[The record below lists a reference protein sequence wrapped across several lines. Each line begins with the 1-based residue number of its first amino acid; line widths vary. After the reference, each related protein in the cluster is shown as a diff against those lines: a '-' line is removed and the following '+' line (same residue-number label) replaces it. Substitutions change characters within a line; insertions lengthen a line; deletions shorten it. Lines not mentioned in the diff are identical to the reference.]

1 MDIKSRLLTFI
12 EALGI
17 KRSEFAQA
25 ISVTQGNVS
34 DWVNRK
40 KSSKP
45 SSPAMARI
53 SEIYNLNLNW
63 LITGKGE
70 MFLQNKDGM
79 LREAGNDRALEEL
92 SGSSAVFQHKLSPF
106 ESRILV
112 LPIFGDIA
120 AGLPVESHD
129 VEALKY
135 VEIPK
140 AYLFDQENTYLALKV
155 SGNSMSPQI
164 MNDDIVVIHKRFDI
178 VNLNGRIC
186 ACQTPDGI
194 TLKKIQFDEVKKRV
208 ILKPLNQDYDVI
220 ILEEAELES
229 FRILGEMALQFRVF
243 R

>member
-79 LREAGNDRALEEL
+79 LREAGNDRGLEEL

-120 AGLPVESHD
+120 AGLPVEGHD

-208 ILKPLNQDYDVI
+208 ILKPLNHDYDVI